1 MKVSYEGE
9 KKGLDVVIASSSSS
23 SSSSSVAASVH
34 KRQLARLDDSSA
46 VNLTVNDSMTPDTP
60 SHPVRGYVDGGNGQR
75 PMSDEIYRYAHTHT
89 HTYIH
94 TYKTSVQYSIIIYIY
109 TPAVKN

>member
-9 KKGLDVVIASSSSS
+9 KKGLDVVIASSSS

-60 SHPVRGYVDGGNGQR
+60 SHPVRGYVDSGNGLR

-89 HTYIH
+89 HIH
-94 TYKTSVQYSIIIYIY
+94 TYIQNICAGFNHNIYIY
-109 TPAVKN
+109 IYIPLQ